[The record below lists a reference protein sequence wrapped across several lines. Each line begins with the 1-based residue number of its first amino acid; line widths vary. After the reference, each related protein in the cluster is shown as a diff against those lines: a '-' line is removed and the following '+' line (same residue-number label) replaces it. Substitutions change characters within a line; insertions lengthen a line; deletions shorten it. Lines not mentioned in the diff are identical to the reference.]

1 MATQIIK
8 DSLLGGMPIKVEA
21 DSPEQALE
29 ILNNESP
36 EQVRARV
43 HGALRERQSLTG
55 ISDEDIEAIM
65 NGNATYQDLP
75 NKVQAAWLGF
85 GKWSHEHVQ
94 GARQRYLEM
103 TGDEEGAALIG
114 SESADAEAL
123 FNAVD
128 EMGISDEVGSFLGE
142 TALFLGGGSAKL
154 GMQLLRFGL
163 TGAAMGATQTTADG
177 ESTTSNAAW
186 GAAFNSLIPASRIA
200 LRGLFNG
207 RNGEV
212 AANAFGVIASG
223 STGNAVGASISAA
236 HLFQT
241 LRSAQASAQAA
252 MAAARRSGARVAPNM
267 VVANRVATQSLV
279 QLQKIVSRLQGSD
292 ASNFIRSVTQS
303 ALDKG
308 IDPQTGIV
316 NPTTIY
322 HYLGRIMPGQAHQ
335 LGAVGDD
342 LLRYRNAIGQIASLG
357 SFEPQLVS
365 RALTG
370 LLRNPEESRGIAMA
384 LYNASKPKT
393 QEVLLNKL
401 ADLAVPRAA
410 GAAAMQN
417 VGQGAENL
425 LGETIN
431 PMLGF
436 EGEQNA
442 QN

>member
-1 MATQIIK
+1 
-8 DSLLGGMPIKVEA
+8 
-21 DSPEQALE
+21 
-29 ILNNESP
+29 
-36 EQVRARV
+36 
-43 HGALRERQSLTG
+43 
-55 ISDEDIEAIM
+55 
-65 NGNATYQDLP
+65 
-75 NKVQAAWLGF
+75 
-85 GKWSHEHVQ
+85 
-94 GARQRYLEM
+94 M